1 MFGYCCYF
9 LLLWTPRLTQEKVE
23 RRRRSIC
30 LPPPSLGTLF
40 FSSSITVSR
49 SFLAEM
55 LETVAKVLGSWGP
68 GSPSCHGLPWMLFS
82 LSELQ
87 IWRQTVASANYT
99 CMLASWGAHS
109 EIVESSL
116 RKPRKYFELIYHT
129 SKMLWEKWQDHLFA
143 ACCRNADLL
152 RITLAKISPCYE
164 PALHE
169 EICFSLL
176 YSNVMGLPSCGP
188 SSEIAF
194 CVTAYVGFHKIWTQ
208 WVFLMPCWAVT
219 LLSHRKKERSWP

>member
-23 RRRRSIC
+23 RRRRTTC

-55 LETVAKVLGSWGP
+55 LKTVAKFL
-68 GSPSCHGLPWMLFS
+68 GSPSCHGLQWMLFS
-82 LSELQ
+82 LRELQ
-87 IWRQTVASANYT
+87 LWRQTVTSANYT
-99 CMLASWGAHS
+99 CVLASRGAHS
-109 EIVESSL
+109 QIVESSL

-129 SKMLWEKWQDHLFA
+129 TKMLWEKWQNHLFA
-143 ACCRNADLL
+143 ACCWNADLL
-152 RITLAKISPCYE
+152 WITLAKISPCYE

-194 CVTAYVGFHKIWTQ
+194 V
-208 WVFLMPCWAVT
+208 
-219 LLSHRKKERSWP
+219 